1 MVVAP
6 LAGAMPDSPP
16 SSLRQRSQLREHQR
30 LSLLEMQL
38 IVFPVFFTI
47 VPQLDRRLQQDSDVI
62 NRRVGKQR
70 AQSFLADDA
79 FTQARVYIAVAAQSH
94 FRIIQV
100 DDVQA

>member
-1 MVVAP
+1 MVAAP
-6 LAGAMPDSPP
+6 LAGAMPDCTLSCM
-16 SSLRQRSQLREHQR
+16 RQRSQLREQQR
-30 LSLLEMQL
+30 LSLLKMQL

-47 VPQLDRRLQQDSDVI
+47 VPQLDRRLQQDSDVS

-70 AQSFLADDA
+70 AQSFLANDA
-79 FTQARVYIAVAAQSH
+79 FTQARVYIAWAAQSH